1 MIEGKSLGGKRI
13 CRVNVSLTNAEN
25 QKLSKLAT
33 ACNMPPTTLAWLLI
47 TRCLDDPLLV
57 SQLQDEYG
65 VYNAYK
71 VVPVNHDGEIHY
83 SLRDRYGD
91 S

>member
-13 CRVNVSLTNAEN
+13 CRVNISLTNAEN

-33 ACNMPPTTLAWLLI
+33 ACNMRPTTLAHLLI

-57 SQLQDEYG
+57 SRLQDEFG
-65 VYNAYK
+65 IYNAYR
-71 VVPVNHDGEIHY
+71 VVPVNHNGEIQY
-83 SLRDRYGD
+83 MLRDG
-91 S
+91 